1 MSNQFSSELLREL
14 LPVCVNPV
22 VFDSLPS
29 TSTYLR
35 EQAKLGVPVHT
46 LVVASSQ
53 TDGRGRFGRK
63 FFSPPDT
70 GVYFSILLRPA
81 PENDA
86 ATLITVAA
94 AQACAEACEAVFHIP
109 TEIKWVNDV
118 LVNGQKAVGILA
130 EAFTDGDFFVIL
142 GIGANIAPPEGG
154 FPSELPDAGAFI
166 SPAVASAGMRE
177 RYVAETITRLLNYI
191 DDADRAALISSYRT
205 RVKMT
210 GKTVMVTKGSEQFI
224 ATVVGVDDEA
234 HLIVSRPDGST
245 HHISYGEVTLHN
257 ENI

>member
-1 MSNQFSSELLREL
+1 MSNPLSSELLCEL
-14 LPVCVNPV
+14 LPAGINPV

-35 EQAKLGVPVHT
+35 EQASLGIPVHT

-81 PENDA
+81 PENDT
-86 ATLITVAA
+86 ATMITIAA
-94 AQACAEACEAVFHIP
+94 AQACAEACEAVFHTP
-109 TEIKWVNDV
+109 AEIKWVNDV

-142 GIGANIAPPEGG
+142 GIGANIVPPEGG
-154 FPSELPDAGAFI
+154 FPPELPNAGAFI
-166 SPAVASAGMRE
+166 SPAGAAAGLRE
-177 RYVAETITRLLNYI
+177 RYVAETITRLLDYLENS
-191 DDADRAALISSYRT
+191 DSAALVSSYRA

-210 GKTVMVTKGSEQFI
+210 GKTVIVTKGSEQFT
-224 ATVVGVDDEA
+224 ATVIGVDDEA
-234 HLIVSRPDGST
+234 HLVVSRPDGST
-245 HHISYGEVTLHN
+245 HHLSYGEVTLHN